1 VKKWN
6 GLIDPNE
13 TLPHVDVNMQGQGFV
28 FVSSLNF
35 SYAIE
40 GSDSEMQSVPGLKPF
55 GSEWVKQGQGGYHY
69 LFDLTVIPALGFGI
83 EGAIELR
90 LPGLPSNFLAD
101 TSFAGNQKFVTAER
115 AFKLLN
121 IHKVDVA
128 GKT

>member
-13 TLPHVDVNMQGQGFV
+13 TLPHVDVNMQGQG
-28 FVSSLNF
+28 
-35 SYAIE
+35 
-40 GSDSEMQSVPGLKPF
+40 
-55 GSEWVKQGQGGYHY
+55 GYHY
-69 LFDLTVIPALGFGI
+69 LFDLTANPALGFGI

-121 IHKVDVA
+121 IHKVDV
-128 GKT
+128 K